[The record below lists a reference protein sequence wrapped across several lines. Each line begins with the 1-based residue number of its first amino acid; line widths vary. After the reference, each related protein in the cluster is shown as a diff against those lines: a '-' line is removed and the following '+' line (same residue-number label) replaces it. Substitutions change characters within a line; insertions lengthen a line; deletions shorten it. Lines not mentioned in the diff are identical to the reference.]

1 MDNRALPRLIRG
13 AIDAISLEAEI
24 RQVPIVVVCHLCMGC
39 GSGLNSFTGNSN
51 LMKSGISAILRN
63 FMSAI
68 GAIFY
73 YCLCLTAS
81 FYFSENF
88 NFKFQIILVQIAL
101 TAFAPY
107 KSDLIGRFLKPGCVQ
122 MIAPDIFDCIPGVW
136 AC

>member
-51 LMKSGISAILRN
+51 LMKSGISAILRI
-63 FMSAI
+63 FMSEI

-73 YCLCLTAS
+73 YCLYLTAS

-88 NFKFQIILVQIAL
+88 NFKF
-101 TAFAPY
+101 
-107 KSDLIGRFLKPGCVQ
+107 
-122 MIAPDIFDCIPGVW
+122 
-136 AC
+136 